1 MKRWAFLLL
10 CTMLVGCA
18 DAPPRVAEGSAA
30 PLFSDQRFSPPVQQ
44 IQAADVFALSD
55 EMQQYLRTEISPL
68 VRSHGRQQAL
78 IDALSSRRL
87 LKLEYDAAM
96 TRNASQAF
104 SARSGNCLSLV
115 IMSAAFAKA
124 LELPVYFQS
133 VALDDAAWSRS
144 GDLYFVSGHVNLT
157 LGRRMLDRGAG
168 YDAARLLTIDFL
180 PAEEI
185 LGQRTRQLSEET
197 IVAMYMNNRAAELMA
212 QGEINEAYWWAREAL
227 RQSPGFMAAYNT
239 LGVIYLRHGDLAE
252 AERALSFAVEREPRN
267 PVSLSNL
274 VLVQERLGRMA
285 EAQALR
291 QRLAAI
297 EPYPPYHFFRLGI
310 AAMQDGRF
318 DAARDLFLKEIDR
331 AAYQPE
337 VHFWL
342 AVACFKLGDVAQARK
357 HLTIAMENSNTHTD
371 RDLYAA
377 KLDKLKSYLA
387 Q

>member
-1 MKRWAFLLL
+1 MKRWALLLL
-10 CTMLVGCA
+10 CIMLAGCA
-18 DAPPRVAEGSAA
+18 DAPPRVAEGSPA
-30 PLFSDQRFSPPVQQ
+30 PLFSDQRFSPPAQQ
-44 IQAADVFALSD
+44 IRAADVFALSD
-55 EMQQYLRTEISPL
+55 EMQQYLRTEIAPL
-68 VRSHGRQQAL
+68 VRSRGRQQAL

-104 SARSGNCLSLV
+104 AARSGNCLSLV

-133 VALDDAAWSRS
+133 VVLDDAAWSRS

-157 LGRRMLDRGAG
+157 LGRRMLDRNAG

-185 LGQRTRQLSEET
+185 LGQRTRPLAEET

-212 QGEINEAYWWAREAL
+212 AGEVNEAYWWAREAL

-274 VLVQERLGRMA
+274 VLVQERLGHRG

-297 EPYPPYHFFRLGI
+297 EPYPPYHFFRLGTE
-310 AAMQDGRF
+310 AMQAGRY
-318 DAARDLFLKEIDR
+318 DAARDFFLKEIDR

-342 AVACFKLGDVAQARK
+342 AVACLKLGDVVQARK
-357 HLTIAMENSNTHTD
+357 HLAIAMENSNTHTD